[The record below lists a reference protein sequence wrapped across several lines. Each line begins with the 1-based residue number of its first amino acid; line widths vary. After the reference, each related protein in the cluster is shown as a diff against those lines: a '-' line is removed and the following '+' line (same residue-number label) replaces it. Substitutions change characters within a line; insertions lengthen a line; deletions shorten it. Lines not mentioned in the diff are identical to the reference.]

1 MMRKGGHTL
10 LIDGNYFLHSRLFVL
25 PRPKNGVMLED
36 EASRASLMR
45 KLAIDLASEVRKMR
59 GFIDKVVVA
68 VDARSWRKDL
78 FPTAEYKGTR
88 KADSS
93 IDWNAV
99 YNVYE
104 EFQNILQ
111 KHGVV
116 VHKIE
121 GAEADDV
128 LFGWSTLLINKGR
141 NSIIWTGDKDLIQLV
156 NYSKANDSYSLWYSP
171 VQKSLYCFKDF
182 INVLDTSETTNTD
195 DLLFNLSTY
204 SGVREEYKI
213 AIKDWIQS
221 NKVKLTEVNCD
232 EFMFNKLLIGDKSDN
247 IPSVVLWQKEMKGGK
262 LRTYSITDK
271 LADKIFQQYN
281 KENSQFVIDQLFNKD
296 EIEKLADVVYRVI
309 GKSSIAQIKNNISQ
323 NMSLMMLHTKV
334 IPDAIQ
340 NEIYSS
346 VESELKVLEGTD
358 LSQLTNKEKILEG
371 TGWLKVSQTPKQ
383 YDAFSNIPT
392 ETKQP
397 KKLKL
402 VGKKT
407 NKKLF

>member
-99 YNVYE
+99 YGVYE

-128 LFGWSTLLINKGR
+128 LFGWSTLLINRGR

-182 INVLDTSETTNTD
+182 INVLDTSETTDTD

-383 YDAFSNIPT
+383 YDAFANIP
-392 ETKQP
+392 ETKEK

-407 NKKLF
+407 NTKLF

>member
-99 YNVYE
+99 YGVYE

-128 LFGWSTLLINKGR
+128 LFGWSTLLINRGR

-156 NYSKANDSYSLWYSP
+156 NYSKANDSYALWYSP

-182 INVLDTSETTNTD
+182 IDVLDTSETTDTD

-213 AIKDWIQS
+213 AIKDWIQT

>member
-1 MMRKGGHTL
+1 MRKGGHTL

-99 YNVYE
+99 YGVYE

-128 LFGWSTLLINKGR
+128 LFGWSTLLINRGR

-156 NYSKANDSYSLWYSP
+156 NYSKANDSYALWYSP

-182 INVLDTSETTNTD
+182 IDVLNTSETTNTD

-204 SGVREEYKI
+204 SGVKEEYKI

-262 LRTYSITDK
+262 LRTYSITEK

-383 YDAFSNIPT
+383 YDAFANIP
-392 ETKQP
+392 ETKEK

-407 NKKLF
+407 NTKLF

>member
-99 YNVYE
+99 YDVYE

-156 NYSKANDSYSLWYSP
+156 NYSKANDSYALWYSP

-182 INVLDTSETTNTD
+182 IDVLNTSETTNTD

-204 SGVREEYKI
+204 SGVKEEYKL

-281 KENSQFVIDQLFNKD
+281 KENSQFIIDQLFNKD

-309 GKSSIAQIKNNISQ
+309 GKSSIVQIKNNISQ

-383 YDAFSNIPT
+383 YDAFANIP
-392 ETKQP
+392 ETKEK

>member
-1 MMRKGGHTL
+1 MRKGGHTL

-99 YNVYE
+99 YDVYE

-156 NYSKANDSYSLWYSP
+156 NYSKANDSYALWYSP

-182 INVLDTSETTNTD
+182 IDVLNTSETTNTD

-204 SGVREEYKI
+204 SGVREEYKL

-271 LADKIFQQYN
+271 LANKIFQQYN
-281 KENSQFVIDQLFNKD
+281 KENDQFVIDQLFNKD

-309 GKSSIAQIKNNISQ
+309 GKSSVAQIKNNISQ

-392 ETKQP
+392 ETKRP

>member
-45 KLAIDLASEVRKMR
+45 KLAIDLSSEVRKMR

-99 YNVYE
+99 YDVYE

-156 NYSKANDSYSLWYSP
+156 NYSKANDSYALWYSP

-182 INVLDTSETTNTD
+182 IDVLNTSETTNTD

-204 SGVREEYKI
+204 SGVKEEYKL

-247 IPSVVLWQKEMKGGK
+247 IQSVVLWQKEMKGGK

-309 GKSSIAQIKNNISQ
+309 GKSSVAQIKNNISQ

-346 VESELKVLEGTD
+346 VEAELKVLEGTD

-383 YDAFSNIPT
+383 YDAFANIP
-392 ETKQP
+392 ETKEK

-407 NKKLF
+407 NTKLF

>member
-1 MMRKGGHTL
+1 MRKGGHTL

-99 YNVYE
+99 YDVYE

-156 NYSKANDSYSLWYSP
+156 NYSKANDSYALWYSP

-182 INVLDTSETTNTD
+182 IDVLNTSETTNTD

-204 SGVREEYKI
+204 SGVKEEYKE
-213 AIKDWIQS
+213 AIKDWIQT

-309 GKSSIAQIKNNISQ
+309 GKSSVAQIKNNISQ

-346 VESELKVLEGTD
+346 VEAELKVLEGTD
-358 LSQLTNKEKILEG
+358 LSQLINKEKILEG

-392 ETKQP
+392 ETKRP

>member
-1 MMRKGGHTL
+1 MRKGGHTL

-99 YNVYE
+99 YDVYE

-156 NYSKANDSYSLWYSP
+156 NYSKANDSYALWYSP

-182 INVLDTSETTNTD
+182 IDVLNTSETTNTD

-204 SGVREEYKI
+204 SGVKEEYKQ
-213 AIKDWIQS
+213 AIKDWIQT

-346 VESELKVLEGTD
+346 VEAELKVLEGTD

-371 TGWLKVSQTPKQ
+371 TGWLKISQTPKQ

-407 NKKLF
+407 NNKLF

>member
-99 YNVYE
+99 YDVYE

-156 NYSKANDSYSLWYSP
+156 NYSKANDSYALWYSP

-182 INVLDTSETTNTD
+182 IDVLNTSETTNTD

-204 SGVREEYKI
+204 SGVKEEYKL

-247 IPSVVLWQKEMKGGK
+247 IQSVVLWQKEMKGGK

-309 GKSSIAQIKNNISQ
+309 GKSSVAQIKNNISQ

-346 VESELKVLEGTD
+346 VEAELKVLEGTD

-383 YDAFSNIPT
+383 YDAFANIP
-392 ETKQP
+392 ETKEK

-407 NKKLF
+407 NTKLF

>member
-99 YNVYE
+99 YGVYE

-128 LFGWSTLLINKGR
+128 LFGWSTLLINRGR
-141 NSIIWTGDKDLIQLV
+141 NSIIWTGDKDIIQLV

-182 INVLDTSETTNTD
+182 INVLDTSETTDTD

-204 SGVREEYKI
+204 
-213 AIKDWIQS
+213 
-221 NKVKLTEVNCD
+221 
-232 EFMFNKLLIGDKSDN
+232 
-247 IPSVVLWQKEMKGGK
+247 
-262 LRTYSITDK
+262 
-271 LADKIFQQYN
+271 
-281 KENSQFVIDQLFNKD
+281 
-296 EIEKLADVVYRVI
+296 
-309 GKSSIAQIKNNISQ
+309 
-323 NMSLMMLHTKV
+323 
-334 IPDAIQ
+334 
-340 NEIYSS
+340 
-346 VESELKVLEGTD
+346 
-358 LSQLTNKEKILEG
+358 
-371 TGWLKVSQTPKQ
+371 
-383 YDAFSNIPT
+383 
-392 ETKQP
+392 
-397 KKLKL
+397 
-402 VGKKT
+402 
-407 NKKLF
+407 

>member
-1 MMRKGGHTL
+1 MRKGGHTL

-104 EFQNILQ
+104 EFQTILQ

-156 NYSKANDSYSLWYSP
+156 NYSKANDSYALWYSP

-383 YDAFSNIPT
+383 YDAFANIP
-392 ETKQP
+392 ETKEK

-407 NKKLF
+407 NTKLF

>member
-1 MMRKGGHTL
+1 MRKGGHTL

-99 YNVYE
+99 YGVYE

-383 YDAFSNIPT
+383 YDAFANIP
-392 ETKQP
+392 ETKEK

-407 NKKLF
+407 NTKLF

>member
-1 MMRKGGHTL
+1 MRKGGHTL

-78 FPTAEYKGTR
+78 FPAAEYKGTR

-128 LFGWSTLLINKGR
+128 LFGWSTLLINRGR

-156 NYSKANDSYSLWYSP
+156 NYSKANDSYTLWYSP

-182 INVLDTSETTNTD
+182 IDVLNTSETTNND
-195 DLLFNLSTY
+195 DLLFNLSIY
-204 SGVREEYKI
+204 SGVREEYKL

-281 KENSQFVIDQLFNKD
+281 KENNQFVIDQLFNKD

-309 GKSSIAQIKNNISQ
+309 GKSSVAQIKNNISQ

-383 YDAFSNIPT
+383 YDAFANIP
-392 ETKQP
+392 ETKEP

-402 VGKKT
+402 IGKKT

>member
-1 MMRKGGHTL
+1 MRKGGHTL

-78 FPTAEYKGTR
+78 FPAAEYKGTR
-88 KADSS
+88 KSDSS

-99 YNVYE
+99 YDVYE

-156 NYSKANDSYSLWYSP
+156 NYSKANDSYALWYSP

-182 INVLDTSETTNTD
+182 IDVLNTSETTNTD

-204 SGVREEYKI
+204 SGVKEEYKL

-247 IPSVVLWQKEMKGGK
+247 IPSAVLWQKEMKGGK

-281 KENSQFVIDQLFNKD
+281 KENDQFVIDQLFNKD

-309 GKSSIAQIKNNISQ
+309 GKSSVAQIKNNISQ

-392 ETKQP
+392 ETKRP

>member
-99 YNVYE
+99 YGVYE

-128 LFGWSTLLINKGR
+128 LFGWSTLLINRGR

-182 INVLDTSETTNTD
+182 INVLDTSETTDTD

-262 LRTYSITDK
+262 LRTYSITEK

-383 YDAFSNIPT
+383 YDAFANIP
-392 ETKQP
+392 ETKEK

-407 NKKLF
+407 NTKLF

>member
-99 YNVYE
+99 YGVYE

-128 LFGWSTLLINKGR
+128 LFGWSTLLINRGR

-182 INVLDTSETTNTD
+182 INVLDTSETTDTD

-262 LRTYSITDK
+262 LRTYSITEK

-323 NMSLMMLHTKV
+323 NKSLMMLHTKV

-383 YDAFSNIPT
+383 YDAFANIP
-392 ETKQP
+392 ETKEK

-407 NKKLF
+407 NTKLF

>member
-1 MMRKGGHTL
+1 MRKGGHTL

-36 EASRASLMR
+36 EAFRASLMR

-99 YNVYE
+99 YGVYE

-383 YDAFSNIPT
+383 YDAFANIP
-392 ETKQP
+392 ETKEK

-407 NKKLF
+407 NTKLF

>member
-1 MMRKGGHTL
+1 MRKGGHTL

>member
-1 MMRKGGHTL
+1 MRKGGHTL

-78 FPTAEYKGTR
+78 FPAAEYKGTR

-104 EFQNILQ
+104 EFQTILQ

-383 YDAFSNIPT
+383 YDAFANIP
-392 ETKQP
+392 ETKEK

-402 VGKKT
+402 IGKKT
-407 NKKLF
+407 NTKLF

>member
-1 MMRKGGHTL
+1 MRKGGHTL

-99 YNVYE
+99 YGVYE

-128 LFGWSTLLINKGR
+128 LFGWSTLLINRGR

-156 NYSKANDSYSLWYSP
+156 NYSKANDSYALWYSP

-182 INVLDTSETTNTD
+182 IDVLDTSETTDTD

-213 AIKDWIQS
+213 AIKDWIQT

>member
-1 MMRKGGHTL
+1 MRKGGHTL

-99 YNVYE
+99 YGVYE

-128 LFGWSTLLINKGR
+128 LFGWSTLLINRGR

-182 INVLDTSETTNTD
+182 INVLDTSETTDTD

-383 YDAFSNIPT
+383 YDAFANIP
-392 ETKQP
+392 ETKEK

-407 NKKLF
+407 NTKLF

>member
-1 MMRKGGHTL
+1 MRKGGHTL

-99 YNVYE
+99 YGVYE

-128 LFGWSTLLINKGR
+128 LFGWSTLLINRGR

-182 INVLDTSETTNTD
+182 INVLDTSETTDTD

-262 LRTYSITDK
+262 LRTYSITYK
-271 LADKIFQQYN
+271 LADKIFQKYN

-383 YDAFSNIPT
+383 YDAFANIP
-392 ETKQP
+392 ETKEK

-407 NKKLF
+407 NTKLF

>member
-99 YNVYE
+99 YDVYE

-156 NYSKANDSYSLWYSP
+156 NYSKANDSYALWYSP

-182 INVLDTSETTNTD
+182 IDVLNTSETTNTD

-204 SGVREEYKI
+204 SGVKEEYKQS
-213 AIKDWIQS
+213 IKDWIQT

-309 GKSSIAQIKNNISQ
+309 GKSSVAQIQSKISQ

-346 VESELKVLEGTD
+346 IEAELKVLEGTD

-371 TGWLKVSQTPKQ
+371 TSWLKVSQTPKQ
-383 YDAFSNIPT
+383 YDAFVNIP
-392 ETKQP
+392 ETKEK

-407 NKKLF
+407 NTKLF

>member
-99 YNVYE
+99 YDVYE

-156 NYSKANDSYSLWYSP
+156 NYSKANDSYALWYSP
-171 VQKSLYCFKDF
+171 VQKSLYCFNDF
-182 INVLDTSETTNTD
+182 INVLETSETTNND

-204 SGVREEYKI
+204 SGVKEEYKL

-309 GKSSIAQIKNNISQ
+309 GKSSVAQIKNNISQ

-346 VESELKVLEGTD
+346 VEAELKVLEGTD

-383 YDAFSNIPT
+383 YDAFANIP
-392 ETKQP
+392 ETKEK

-407 NKKLF
+407 NTKLF

>member
-1 MMRKGGHTL
+1 MRKGGHTL

-99 YNVYE
+99 YGVYE

-128 LFGWSTLLINKGR
+128 LFGWSTLLINRGR

-182 INVLDTSETTNTD
+182 INVLDTSETTDTD

-262 LRTYSITDK
+262 LRTYSITEK

-383 YDAFSNIPT
+383 YDAFANIP
-392 ETKQP
+392 ETKEK

-407 NKKLF
+407 NTKLF

>member
-1 MMRKGGHTL
+1 MRKGGHTL

-36 EASRASLMR
+36 EASCASLMR

-78 FPTAEYKGTR
+78 FPAAEYKGTR

-93 IDWNAV
+93 INWNAV

-128 LFGWSTLLINKGR
+128 LFGWSTLLINRGR

-156 NYSKANDSYSLWYSP
+156 NYSKANDSYALWYSP

-182 INVLDTSETTNTD
+182 INVLNTSETTNNN

-204 SGVREEYKI
+204 SGVREEYKL

-271 LADKIFQQYN
+271 LAYKIFQQYN
-281 KENSQFVIDQLFNKD
+281 KENDQFVIDQLFNKD

-346 VESELKVLEGTD
+346 VESELRVLEGTD

-383 YDAFSNIPT
+383 YDAFANIP
-392 ETKQP
+392 ETKEK

>member
-1 MMRKGGHTL
+1 MMKKGGHTL

-99 YNVYE
+99 YDVYE

-156 NYSKANDSYSLWYSP
+156 NYSKANDSYALWYSP

-182 INVLDTSETTNTD
+182 IDVLNTSETTNTD

-204 SGVREEYKI
+204 SGVKEEYKL

-281 KENSQFVIDQLFNKD
+281 KENSQFIIDQLFNKD

-309 GKSSIAQIKNNISQ
+309 GKSSIVQIKNNISQ

-383 YDAFSNIPT
+383 YDAFANIP
-392 ETKQP
+392 ETKEK